1 MIDLDTFSTYRL
13 DKELFEKLGL
23 KEYKQIKNWETI
35 EVGVVETDC
44 YSIKI
49 SVQGC
54 PVQFFTAEITPKGE
68 AKTIK
73 VETGSGCLS
82 KYWESIEGIAE
93 GMLVVTVIED

>member
-1 MIDLDTFSTYRL
+1 MIDLDTYSTYSS

-23 KEYKQIKNWETI
+23 KEYKQIKNWDTI

-44 YSIKI
+44 YKIKI

-54 PVQFFTAEITPKGE
+54 PAQFFTAEITPKGK

-73 VETGSGCLS
+73 IETDSGCLS
-82 KYWESIEGIAE
+82 KYWDSIKLIAE
-93 GMLVVTVIED
+93 GMLTVTTIED